1 MKRKFQVGMLVTGKV
16 IGCQEI
22 IEDGEVSSVL
32 KNVVIVVKDAKTYVM
47 KNRDAAITRKKWNE
61 RRQTMG
67 QLIFCLE
74 QTVEAKSINEAELLF
89 TDVAFKKLKKEMMSN
104 NHVPKEDLEV
114 VELIYSKVSDGKIF
128 NIDKLANGLQ
138 VVTTI
143 ELKSRNETQRGND
156 YLGKMEIEERSH
168 DWNIY
173 WFQKYFK

>member
-1 MKRKFQVGMLVTGKV
+1 
-16 IGCQEI
+16 
-22 IEDGEVSSVL
+22 
-32 KNVVIVVKDAKTYVM
+32 
-47 KNRDAAITRKKWNE
+47 
-61 RRQTMG
+61 MG

-128 NIDKLANGLQ
+128 NIDKLSNGLQ

-156 YLGKMEIEERSH
+156 YLGKMEIEEKSH
-168 DWNIY
+168 D
-173 WFQKYFK
+173 